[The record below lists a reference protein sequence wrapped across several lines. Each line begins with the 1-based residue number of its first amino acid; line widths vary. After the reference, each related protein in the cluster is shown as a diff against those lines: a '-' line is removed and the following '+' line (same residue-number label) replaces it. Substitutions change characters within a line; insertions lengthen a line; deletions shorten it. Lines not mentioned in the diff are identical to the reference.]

1 MSKYTVVFEPIGR
14 KGECR
19 DSETLLE
26 CARNLG
32 IGISSICAGRGT
44 CGTCRVQ
51 LTEGELT
58 APTKDELRK
67 LSKKELGNGWRLA
80 CQASPKTDCQV
91 IIPPEGLSASER
103 VHLDGMESLVAF
115 DPPVKAYRIT
125 MTAPTLHDQQAD
137 AERVLAALKKQHK
150 VTCRRFDTMVT
161 RTMSPNL
168 RAWKW
173 ECLVTVRGDE
183 VIGVS
188 PVDSRQLGMAVD
200 LGTTTVAAYLVDMAT
215 GETLTTK
222 GMMNPQIGY
231 GEDVISRIDYAVN
244 KPKDALKLQKLVVN
258 RLNEMARDLCKE
270 AKANPKSI
278 VEMVVV
284 GNTAMHHLLLALPVR
299 QLVLTPFTAA
309 SSLAIDIKSYQL
321 GVKIAAGAYVHFPPV
336 VTGFVGSD
344 HIAMLQAI
352 DKRKDD
358 EIVIA
363 CDIGTNTEISLLKG
377 KSIISTSCASG
388 PAFEGGHIK
397 QGMRAAKGAIERI
410 RIVDKKVEF
419 QTIGNAP
426 PIGICGSGVMDALAQ
441 MYLAGVIDESGRF
454 AKEFPGIQKDENG
467 TSEFVL
473 AVREEDNG
481 EKIPIVISQK
491 DIRELQLAKAA
502 IRSGIQLLLERSGF
516 KDEDIDR
523 FIVAGAFGTYIDLN
537 SSMISGL
544 LPTLPKE
551 RFEQVGNAAGIGAKM
566 NLVSNSKR
574 VEAWDFVK
582 QANYIEL
589 AGTLEF
595 KRAFVATSYLGQY
608 RLNEGKREAVK

>member
-1 MSKYTVVFEPIGR
+1 MSKYTIVFEPIGR
-14 KGECR
+14 KGDCK
-19 DSETLLE
+19 DDETLLD

-44 CGTCRVQ
+44 CGTCKVQ

-67 LSKKELGNGWRLA
+67 LSKKDLGNGWRLA
-80 CQASPKTDCQV
+80 CQASPKSDCQV

-103 VHLDGMESLVAF
+103 VHLDGMETSIAF
-115 DPPVKAYRIT
+115 NPPVKTYAIKL
-125 MTAPTLHDQQAD
+125 TAPSLQDQQAD

-150 VTCRRFDTMVT
+150 VTCKRFDTMVI
-161 RTMSPNL
+161 RSMSPHL

-173 ECLVTVRGDE
+173 ECQVSVRGDE
-183 VIGVS
+183 VIGIS
-188 PVDSRQLGMAVD
+188 PVGTRQLGMAFD
-200 LGTTTVAAYLVDMAT
+200 LGTTTVAGYLVDMAT
-215 GETLTTK
+215 GETLATR

-231 GEDVISRIDYAVN
+231 GEDVISRIDFAVN
-244 KPKDALKLQKLVVN
+244 KPKDARKLQKLVVD
-258 RLNEMARDLCKE
+258 RLNEMARNLCKE
-270 AKANPKSI
+270 VRENPKSI
-278 VEMVVV
+278 LEMVVV

-309 SSLAIDIKSYQL
+309 ASMAIDIKSYEL
-321 GVKIAAGAYVHFPPV
+321 GVKIAEGAYVHFPPV
-336 VTGFVGSD
+336 VTGFVGAD

-352 DKRKDD
+352 DNRKED

-397 QGMRAAKGAIERI
+397 QGMRAAKGAIERV
-410 RIVDKKVEF
+410 RIVDKKVDF

-441 MYLAGVIDESGRF
+441 MYVAGVIDESGRF
-454 AKEFPGIQKDENG
+454 AKEFPGIRKAEDG
-467 TSEFVL
+467 TAEYVL
-473 AVREEDNG
+473 AEREEDNG
-481 EKIPIVISQK
+481 EKIAIVMNQK
-491 DIRELQLAKAA
+491 DVRELQLAKAA
-502 IRSGIQLLLERSGF
+502 IRSGIQLLIERSGY
-516 KDEDIDR
+516 KEEDIDR

-544 LPTLPKE
+544 LPTLPRE

-566 NLVSNSKR
+566 NLLSMSKR
-574 VEAWDFVK
+574 VEAWDFVN

-589 AGTLEF
+589 AGTPEF

-608 RLNEGKREAVK
+608 RLNEGKREIIK